1 MKVRICEDIVHLLQ
15 QKNLL
20 NEYYGRRFIKVGV
33 IEEKLKYVPR
43 DKHRISMLPQN
54 KDGYRNYLALELEEH
69 ERVFEITDKE
79 SNNHLTICNEM
90 RAFLN
95 NVFGNPGWERLVH
108 ARWLKKR
115 QLNQDN
121 DFDPDK

>member
-1 MKVRICEDIVHLLQ
+1 
-15 QKNLL
+15 
-20 NEYYGRRFIKVGV
+20 
-33 IEEKLKYVPR
+33 
-43 DKHRISMLPQN
+43 MLPQN
-54 KDGYRNYLALELEEH
+54 KDAYRNYLALELEEH

-90 RAFLN
+90 RGFLN